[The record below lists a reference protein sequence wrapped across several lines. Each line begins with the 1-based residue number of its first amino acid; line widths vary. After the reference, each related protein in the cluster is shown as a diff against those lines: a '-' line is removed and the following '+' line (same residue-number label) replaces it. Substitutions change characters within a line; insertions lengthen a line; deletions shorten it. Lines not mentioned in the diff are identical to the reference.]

1 MIKLWKKTDK
11 LKGLRCKKDIFVKK
25 LWSKVKKKNKIKL
38 IKSFLIFKFRKARE
52 KYENDLYLA
61 FIKEKEILENQIK
74 EKKATESA

>member
-1 MIKLWKKTDK
+1 MIK
-11 LKGLRCKKDIFVKK
+11 DISVKK
-25 LWSKVKKKNKIKL
+25 PWFKVKKKNKTKL
-38 IKSFLIFKFRKARE
+38 IKSLIINFRKARE